1 MTVFDF
7 LTLTSIPP
15 EDEALRAPVRVFL
28 TVAMHKVPARI
39 RAKYWSGCNADFS
52 RALARR
58 GWLGT
63 TLPVEYSGGGCSA
76 FARYLLVEVA
86 AFRDLLEAHCRPS
99 VVRAIEADGIN

>member
-7 LTLTSIPP
+7 LTLTSVPP
-15 EDEALRAPVRVFL
+15 EDDALCGSVRAFL
-28 TVAMHKVPARI
+28 TESTRDLPAHI
-39 RAKYWSGCNADFS
+39 RAKSWSGCNADVS
-52 RALARR
+52 RPLARR
-58 GWLGT
+58 GWLGI

-99 VVRAIEADGIN
+99 FVRAIEADGIN